1 MKVIGLMVKERTG
14 IGSFCFGEGPWK
26 GQTYNGDWADDNKHG
41 KGVYR
46 WPNGDSYEG
55 DWVND
60 KRTGRGVF
68 RWADGD
74 SYEGD
79 WFNSKKKRTGRGV
92 FRWPNGNIYDG
103 DFLDSKMS
111 SGQMFL
117 ADASLNLAAEFSGGD
132 EVDGYK
138 LYRLVLKNPDGS
150 VYREGDFSN
159 GRFV

>member
-26 GQTYNGDWADDNKHG
+26 GQTYNGDWADGNKHG

-55 DWVND
+55 DWVN
-60 KRTGRGVF
+60 G
-68 RWADGD
+68 
-74 SYEGD
+74 
-79 WFNSKKKRTGRGV
+79 KRTGRGV